1 VAPNQN
7 LIDSILK
14 ILANEPEDEFLNYAL
29 GLEYA
34 KDVLTHSLAESQ
46 YKKVL
51 VNNGQYIAAFY
62 QLGQLYELMGKKEEA
77 LEYYY
82 KGLEIAKT
90 QKNNK
95 AINEINEAIFLL
107 ED

>member
-1 VAPNQN
+1 MTNQAR
-7 LIDSILK
+7 IDSL
-14 ILANEPEDEFLNYAL
+14 LQMLNQEPDDVFLNYAL

-34 KDVLTHSLAESQ
+34 KNSLTHSLAESQ
-46 YKKVL
+46 FKKVL
-51 VNNGQYIAAFY
+51 VNNGQYIAAYY
-62 QLGQLYELMGKKEEA
+62 QLGQLYEQMGKKEEA

-82 KGLEIAKT
+82 KGLEIAKM

>member
-1 VAPNQN
+1 MNNQDR
-7 LIDSILK
+7 IDSL
-14 ILANEPEDEFLNYAL
+14 LQMLRQEPSDEFLNYAL

-34 KDVLTHSLAESQ
+34 KEIQTHPLSEIQ
-46 YKKVL
+46 FKKVL
-51 VNNGQYIAAFY
+51 SNNGQYIAAYY
-62 QLGQLYELMGKKEEA
+62 QLGQLYELMGKKQEA
-77 LEYYY
+77 LEQYYL
-82 KGLEIAKT
+82 GLEIAKV